1 MIVHTDFSAFK
12 SDVPLV
18 VTIGTFDGVH
28 LGHRA
33 IIDRLADVAQSLGGE
48 TALLTFYPHPRMVL
62 HPDDHELKLL
72 NSPQEKAALLAKAGV
87 RHLMVYPFSEE
98 FSRLA
103 AEDYVRNLLVNGL
116 KAHTVIVGYDHRFG
130 RNREGDFSTLKE
142 MAEIFGFQVEEIP
155 AHDIDAVHIS
165 STKIRQALEEGQLSH
180 ANKLLGYSYTLH
192 GTVVHGDAR
201 GRTIGFPTANLQIS
215 YPYKLIPAH
224 GVYAIRAMLHEQ
236 IYHGV
241 LNIGIRPTV
250 QSAGRLQIEAH
261 LFSFDQMIYG
271 ENLRIEL
278 VGRIREER
286 KFSSVQ
292 DLQAQIAQDIQTA
305 HTLL

>member
-12 SDVPLV
+12 TDVPLV

-28 LGHRA
+28 LGHHA
-33 IIDRLADVAQSLGGE
+33 IIDRLSSVAQSCGGE

-62 HPDDHELKLL
+62 HPADHELKLL
-72 NSPQEKAALLAKAGV
+72 NSPQEKAALLEKAGV
-87 RHLMVYPFSEE
+87 QHLMIYPFSEE

-103 AEDYVRNLLVNGL
+103 AENYVRNLLVNGL

-142 MAEIFGFQVEEIP
+142 MSELFGFQVEEIP
-155 AHDIDAVHIS
+155 ARDIDTVHIS

-180 ANKLLGYSYTLH
+180 ANKLLGYHYTLQ
-192 GTVVHGDAR
+192 GTVIHGDAR
-201 GRTIGFPTANLQIS
+201 GRTIGFPTANLQVN

-224 GVYAIRAMLHEQ
+224 GVYAIRAILHEQ
-236 IYHGV
+236 IYSGV
-241 LNIGIRPTV
+241 LNIGLRPTV
-250 QSAGRLQIEAH
+250 DPAGQLRIEAH

-278 VGRIREER
+278 VERIREER

-292 DLQAQIAQDIQTA
+292 DLQAQIALDIQTA
-305 HTLL
+305 RMLL